1 MVRICGRLLRDWRI
15 VWRISFR
22 RSQWPQTNVPVYPIL
37 DNPVSRISRQLWNLE
52 FSSRNPESRIQVTLT
67 RNPETSSEP
76 VHVPEIWNP
85 PRGIQNP
92 RLSWI
97 ILHGA
102 IYSSD
107 CKYAMFLWLDSGA
120 KRGKSVCLQRNVT
133 YRVDQSPMVSLMAWT
148 PGYYFSSTLSL
159 KLKTI
164 RNDSSIKEWF
174 QLTFGPFRPVI
185 PRDPRLP
192 IGP

>member
-15 VWRISFR
+15 VWCISFR
-22 RSQWPQTNVPVYPIL
+22 RSQKPQTNVPVYPIL
-37 DNPVSRISRQLWNLE
+37 GNPVSRISGQLWNLE
-52 FSSRNPESRIQVTLT
+52 FSSRNPESKFHWPQIRK
-67 RNPETSSEP
+67 P
-76 VHVPEIWNP
+76 VHVTEIWNP

-92 RLSWI
+92 RLSCI

-133 YRVDQSPMVSLMAWT
+133 YRVGQSPMVSLMAST
-148 PGYYFSSTLSL
+148 PRYYFSSTLSL
-159 KLKTI
+159 
-164 RNDSSIKEWF
+164 NDSSIKEWF